1 MYSGGITMKVRL
13 NTSHGEI
20 ILSLNKE
27 KAPLTVANFVSYV
40 KSGHYD
46 GTIFHRVI
54 YDFMIQTGGM
64 DADMNEK
71 PTNKSIKNEANNG
84 LGNLSGTV
92 AMARTSDPHSASAQF
107 FINTNDNAFLNF
119 SSETDDGWGY
129 CVFGEVVEGSET
141 VDKIEDTPTTT
152 KAGHQN
158 VPEEPV
164 VIINAEI
171 IEEE

>member
-1 MYSGGITMKVRL
+1 MKVRL

-27 KAPLTVANFVSYV
+27 KAPITVENFVSYV

-46 GTIFHRVI
+46 GSIFHRVI

-152 KAGHQN
+152 KTGHQN

-164 VIINAEI
+164 VIISTEI

>member
-1 MYSGGITMKVRL
+1 MKVRL

-27 KAPLTVANFVSYV
+27 KAPITVENFVSYV

-164 VIINAEI
+164 VITSAEV

>member
-1 MYSGGITMKVRL
+1 MKVRL

-20 ILSLNKE
+20 VLALDEE
-27 KAPLTVANFVSYV
+27 KAPITVENFVSYV
-40 KSGHYD
+40 KSGHYNE
-46 GTIFHRVI
+46 TIFHRVI
-54 YDFMIQTGGM
+54 DDFMIQGGGM

-71 PTNKSIKNEANNG
+71 PTNACIKNEANNG
-84 LGNLSGTV
+84 LGNLSGTI
-92 AMARTSDPHSASAQF
+92 AMARKPDPHSASAQF
-107 FINTNDNAFLNF
+107 YINTNDNAFLDF

-152 KAGHQN
+152 KAGFQD

-164 VIINAEI
+164 VIISAEV
-171 IEEE
+171 IEE

>member
-1 MYSGGITMKVRL
+1 MKVRL

-20 ILSLNKE
+20 VLSLNEE
-27 KAPLTVANFVSYV
+27 KAPITVENFVSYV

-71 PTNKSIKNEANNG
+71 PTNECIKNEANNG

-92 AMARTSDPHSASAQF
+92 AMARTNAPHSATAQF
-107 FINTNDNAFLNF
+107 FINVVNNDFLNYRAAT
-119 SSETDDGWGY
+119 SRDWGY
-129 CVFGEVVEGSET
+129 AVFGKVVQGMDI
-141 VDKIEDTPTTT
+141 VDKIRKIPTGPGGPFP
-152 KAGHQN
+152 KN
-158 VPEEPV
+158 VPQAPV
-164 VIINAEI
+164 VIQQAMVMEAAPAPAQ
-171 IEEE
+171 

>member
-1 MYSGGITMKVRL
+1 MKVRL

-27 KAPLTVANFVSYV
+27 KAPITVENFVSYV

-152 KAGHQN
+152 KTGHQN

-164 VIINAEI
+164 VIISTEI

>member
-1 MYSGGITMKVRL
+1 MKVRL

-20 ILSLNKE
+20 ILSLNKD
-27 KAPLTVANFVSYV
+27 KAPITVENFISYV

-64 DADMNEK
+64 DTDMNEK

-158 VPEEPV
+158 VPEESV
-164 VIINAEI
+164 VIISTEV

>member
-1 MYSGGITMKVRL
+1 MKVRL

-27 KAPLTVANFVSYV
+27 KAPITVENFVSYV

-164 VIINAEI
+164 VIISAEV

>member
-1 MYSGGITMKVRL
+1 MKVRL

-27 KAPLTVANFVSYV
+27 KAPITVENFVSYV

-152 KAGHQN
+152 KTGHQN
-158 VPEEPV
+158 VPEELV
-164 VIINAEI
+164 VIIRTEI
-171 IEEE
+171 NEEE

>member
-1 MYSGGITMKVRL
+1 MKVRL

-27 KAPLTVANFVSYV
+27 KAPITVENFVSYV

-64 DADMNEK
+64 DTDMNEK

-164 VIINAEI
+164 VIISTEV

>member
-1 MYSGGITMKVRL
+1 MKVRL

-164 VIINAEI
+164 VIISTEV

>member
-1 MYSGGITMKVRL
+1 MKVRL

-27 KAPLTVANFVSYV
+27 KAPITVENFVSYV

-64 DADMNEK
+64 DTDMNEK

-164 VIINAEI
+164 VITSAEI
-171 IEEE
+171 IEE